1 MANCF
6 FLRLMTGSWLRI
18 LVISTTDLIYR
29 FDYHDWVSI
38 HFQKTFVSRGM
49 PIERKDSRWALYSER
64 KDSRWALYSERKDS
78 RWALYS
84 ERKDSRWALYSERRD
99 SRWALYSPTSAQ
111 IPLKVAPALLIKGS
125 VVLSWSAWCYCRST
139 VVCFP
144 SAFTSELC
152 TTYRV
157 EGKFR
162 LMFAPILA
170 SKSKIK
176 NEFTSARV
184 LAHRKECVV

>member
-1 MANCF
+1 MIEQISTHPLEFVLLWHALNEIINQSDMANCF

-38 HFQKTFVSRGM
+38 HFQKAFVSRGM
-49 PIERKDSRWALYSER
+49 PIERKDSRWALHSER
-64 KDSRWALYSERKDS
+64 K
-78 RWALYS
+78 
-84 ERKDSRWALYSERRD
+84 D

-125 VVLSWSAWCYCRST
+125 VVLSWSTWCYCRST

-170 SKSKIK
+170 SKS
-176 NEFTSARV
+176 
-184 LAHRKECVV
+184 

>member
-64 KDSRWALYSERKDS
+64 KDSRWALYSERK
-78 RWALYS
+78 
-84 ERKDSRWALYSERRD
+84 D

-176 NEFTSARV
+176 NEFTSARI

>member
-64 KDSRWALYSERKDS
+64 KDSRWALYS
-78 RWALYS
+78 
-84 ERKDSRWALYSERRD
+84 
-99 SRWALYSPTSAQ
+99 PTSAQ

-125 VVLSWSAWCYCRST
+125 VVQSWSAWCYCRST

-144 SAFTSELC
+144 SAFRSELC

-176 NEFTSARV
+176 NEFTSARI
-184 LAHRKECVV
+184 LAHRKECGV